1 MRRGWVR
8 HSGRVSEKKQIAA
21 MVQHLVEP
29 YYVDG
34 EHEDVMVAVRSIREG
49 DELVVTTLD
58 RLAPR
63 RVQLRELI
71 EEVHKRGGVIVEL
84 ETGRRSD
91 DVRALPGMIAEA
103 FEALLRDHRH
113 QQRRAGKKNGKRGGR
128 PPNTDRMPE
137 AEALAIWRNRELEDW
152 QALQLMKGWTL
163 RTAYR
168 RLKARGFPAGWPA
181 GKKRKTT

>member
-1 MRRGWVR
+1 
-8 HSGRVSEKKQIAA
+8 

-29 YYVDG
+29 YYVQG
-34 EHEDVMVAVRSIREG
+34 EDEDVTDAIRSIRDG
-49 DELVVTTLD
+49 DELCVTTLD
-58 RLAPR
+58 RLAPK

-84 ETGRRSD
+84 WTGRRSD

-113 QQRRAGKKNGKRGGR
+113 QQRRAGKKTGKRGGR
-128 PPNTDRMPE
+128 PPKTDRMPE
-137 AEALAIWRNRELEDW
+137 AEAKAIWRNRELEDW
-152 QALQLMKGWTL
+152 QALQLMTGWTL

-181 GKKRKTT
+181 GKKRKTK

>member
-1 MRRGWVR
+1 
-8 HSGRVSEKKQIAA
+8 

-34 EHEDVMVAVRSIREG
+34 EDEDVMVAVRSIREG
-49 DELVVTTLD
+49 DELCVTTLD
-58 RLAPR
+58 RLAPK
-63 RVQLRELI
+63 RVRLRELI
-71 EEVHKRGGVIVEL
+71 EEVHSRGGVIVEL

-128 PPNTDRMPE
+128 PVKVDRMDE
-137 AEALAIWRNRELEDW
+137 RLARPIWTNRELSDW
-152 QALQLMKGWTL
+152 QALQLMSGWTL
-163 RTAYR
+163 RSAYR
-168 RLKARGFPAGWPA
+168 HLGPRGFPAGWRK
-181 GKKRKTT
+181 GRKRKKA